1 MCKVLMSIKPEYVD
15 EILSGRKKYEYR
27 KTRLK
32 RTNIDKIIIYCT
44 SPIMKVVAEIEVL
57 EIIEKDPERLWK
69 ITKKYSGISKSK
81 YEYLPNTPRNEYF
94 ENKNTA
100 IAYKLGEIIKYN
112 EPKKLKDIGISSAPQ
127 SFVYVD

>member
-81 YEYLPNTPRNEYF
+81 YDKYF